1 DEVSSAKKHL
11 INLKLNLHQM
21 KEKLGEEYVLLLR
34 PHIII
39 SNKIIIDKSLEDFIY
54 NVASY
59 EDISDLYLISDIC
72 ITDYSSVMFDYANTK
87 KPLLFFTYD
96 LEHYKDNLRGFYM
109 NFEDEA
115 PGPLLKDN
123 DSLIEAIQSIEEVNE
138 NYKNKYKDFYE
149 KFCSFEKGN
158 AAKRIVEKIF

>member
-1 DEVSSAKKHL
+1 
-11 INLKLNLHQM
+11 M
-21 KEKLGEEYVLLLR
+21 KEKLGDEYVLLLR

-39 SNKIIIDKSLEDFIY
+39 SNNIIIDKSLEGFIY

-72 ITDYSSVMFDYANTK
+72 ITDYSSVMFDYANTQ

-123 DSLIEAIQSIEEVNE
+123 ESLIDAIQNIETVNE
-138 NYKNKYKDFYE
+138 SYKDKYDKFYE
-149 KFCSFEKGN
+149 KFCSFEKEQQRN
-158 AAKRIVEKIF
+158 K

>member
-1 DEVSSAKKHL
+1 
-11 INLKLNLHQM
+11 
-21 KEKLGEEYVLLLR
+21 
-34 PHIII
+34 
-39 SNKIIIDKSLEDFIY
+39 IIIDEGVEGFIY

-72 ITDYSSVMFDYANTK
+72 ITDYSSVMFDYANTQ

-123 DSLIEAIQSIEEVNE
+123 ESLIDAIQNIETVNE
-138 NYKNKYKDFYE
+138 SYKDKYDKFYE
-149 KFCSFEKGN
+149 KFCSFEKGT
-158 AAKRIVEKIF
+158 ATKQIVDKLF

>member
-1 DEVSSAKKHL
+1 
-11 INLKLNLHQM
+11 M
-21 KEKLGEEYVLLLR
+21 KERLGDEYVLLLR

-54 NVASY
+54 NVADY
-59 EDISDLYLISDIC
+59 EEISDLYLISDIC
-72 ITDYSSVMFDYANTK
+72 ITDYSSVMFDFANTR

-96 LEHYKDNLRGFYM
+96 LDHYKDNLRGFYM

-123 DSLIEAIQSIEEVNE
+123 ETLIDSIKNIETI
-138 NYKNKYKDFYE
+138 NKSYQEKYDKFYD

-158 AAKRIVEKIF
+158 AAKRIVEKLF